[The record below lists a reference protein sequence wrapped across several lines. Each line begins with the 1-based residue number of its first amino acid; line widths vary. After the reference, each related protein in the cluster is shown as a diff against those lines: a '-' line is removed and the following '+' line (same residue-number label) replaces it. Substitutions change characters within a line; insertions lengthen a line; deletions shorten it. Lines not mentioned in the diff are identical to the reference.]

1 MVRSTSTSTSTTTS
15 TSSSRSRDRSRS
27 RSHSR
32 SITTATTTFQRA
44 ATAVVDV
51 FQRGGHPSPLVI
63 GRPDSSRWQTRSPL
77 AVLLRHKL
85 MHPGIIEQV
94 PRMRMRRT
102 GAAPPAPSSTCSSSS
117 QVSVQLI
124 VDRQR
129 VWLIA
134 MHHNDQ
140 RAPSCVSS
148 GSCQGTRPRT
158 QFVGRVPNT
167 QEELPTD
174 VVYRF
179 CQAWPR

>member
-1 MVRSTSTSTSTTTS
+1 MVPSVGCPRQRGAALIRGAHDGAVLPTTARCCSDPRRLPSVVRSTSTSTSTTTS

-77 AVLLRHKL
+77 AVLVRHKL

-124 VDRQR
+124 ADRTI
-129 VWLIA
+129 LA
-134 MHHNDQ
+134 
-140 RAPSCVSS
+140 
-148 GSCQGTRPRT
+148 
-158 QFVGRVPNT
+158 
-167 QEELPTD
+167 PTD
-174 VVYRF
+174 Y
-179 CQAWPR
+179 